1 MKAVLVGLSAFSAF
15 FIYAF
20 FKAYLKYRKL
30 NKVYKN
36 EYVKILSSDECKVKG
51 RYE

>member
-20 FKAYLKYRKL
+20 FKAYLKHRKFI
-30 NKVYKN
+30 KSYK
-36 EYVKILSSDECKVKG
+36 EDYVKVLTSDKCKVKG